1 MKSWE
6 VNKVNALYK
15 EIDDLKKKN
24 AELEKIASLSALE
37 QRLDS
42 IESKIDEICKC
53 CECDPPVKTKK
64 TTAKK
69 TK

>member
-1 MKSWE
+1 MKEWE
-6 VNKVNALYK
+6 VNKVNNLYK

-53 CECDPPVKTKK
+53 CEVDPPVKTG
-64 TTAKK
+64 KK